1 MGMTETNLTELVT
14 RAKLLVP
21 VLRQRAIETEKLRRL
36 PDATVA
42 DLQESELFRLFQP
55 ARYGGIEAPFR
66 AFLDIGG
73 TLGRGCGS
81 TSWVFNNLV
90 VHNWM
95 LGYWPRETQ
104 DEIWQANPQALIG
117 SSFVFPAGSAEKAPG
132 GYRLSGQWPFS
143 SGIDASDWMML
154 AAPVAHGAMTQ
165 GGGAAP
171 EPRFFLVPKSDYR
184 VIDNWHAMG
193 LAGTGSKDVIA
204 GNIFV
209 PEQRTLAAAD
219 GKGGPH
225 PGSAVNPGPLYKL
238 AWYALFGFVNGATA
252 LGIAQGAVDE
262 FTALMRARVATAT
275 GRQIADFATMQIRV
289 AEAATLVDAAE
300 TLMLKDCGE
309 AMRIAEAGKLA
320 GIDDKT
326 RWRRD
331 AAYGVR
337 MSVKAID
344 MLFAGAGGAA
354 VIETNP
360 LQRSLRDAHA
370 AQGHIGLN
378 WDANGTMY
386 GRAALGLD
394 PDFPLL

>member
-1 MGMTETNLTELVT
+1 MGMTEAKLAELVT
-14 RAKLLVP
+14 RARLLVP
-21 VLRQRAIETEKLRRL
+21 VLRQRAAATEKLRRL
-36 PDATVA
+36 PDATIA
-42 DLQESELFRLFQP
+42 DLQEAELFRLFQP

-66 AFLDIGG
+66 AFIDIGG

-95 LGYWPRETQ
+95 LGYWPERAQ
-104 DEIWQANPQALIG
+104 DEIWKAKPQALIG
-117 SSFVFPAGSAEKAPG
+117 SSFVFPAGRAEKVEG
-132 GYRLSGQWPFS
+132 GYRLSGKWPFS

-154 AAPVAHGAMTQ
+154 AAPVAREK
-165 GGGAAP
+165 GAAP
-171 EPRFFLVPKSDYR
+171 EPRFFVVARGDYSE
-184 VIDNWHAMG
+184 IDNWHAMG
-193 LAGTGSKDVIA
+193 LAGTGSKDVA
-204 GNIFV
+204 ADNVFV
-209 PEQRTLAAAD
+209 PEHRTLAAAE
-219 GKGGPH
+219 GKGAPH
-225 PGSAVNPGPLYKL
+225 PGSAVNPGALYKL

-252 LGIAQGAVDE
+252 LGIAQGAVDD
-262 FTALMRARVATAT
+262 FTTATRARVATAT
-275 GRQIADFATMQIRV
+275 GRQVADFATMQIRV

-300 TLMLKDCGE
+300 TLMLKDCEE

-320 GIDDKT
+320 GMEEKT

-331 AAYGVR
+331 AAFGVR

-354 VIETNP
+354 IVETHP

-378 WDANGTMY
+378 WDANGTMF
-386 GRAALGLD
+386 GRVALGLD